1 MNLNTTMNIR
11 EICAIVPTY
20 NPDQKFL
27 TVVRQLI
34 DSGFEHILIVNDGSK
49 EESGIFFD
57 EAAAYPQ
64 CTVISH
70 YRNLGKGRALKTAF
84 NYCLKHFPRLTGA
97 VTVDADN
104 QHEIGDIVHCAERL
118 LRHPDALVLG
128 VRNFR
133 SPNVPKKNRLGNL
146 ITVWVFRVLCGIRVS
161 DTQTGLRAM
170 SNKLMNLFLDLDG
183 ERFEYETNMLIE
195 TRRKLIPIEEVVI
208 QTVYIEG
215 NESSHFNPFTDSI
228 RIYLLIFLSA
238 SIVSFLIDLTVFT
251 IMMAVLSSYTLEVR
265 IAAATVAARL
275 TSSFINYSMNRK
287 FVFQAANPISN
298 SIRKYYILA
307 VFQAL
312 VSMGGVYALTRLIG
326 INSTVIKAFVDFVLF
341 FLSFQIQREWV
352 FVKKTDG
359 RDGENENDHGI
370 KTGIK

>member
-1 MNLNTTMNIR
+1 VDSNTAKNIS
-11 EICAIVPTY
+11 EVCAIVPAY

-27 TVVRQLI
+27 TVIRKLI
-34 DSGFEHILIVNDGSK
+34 DNGFEHILIVNDGSR
-49 EESGIFFD
+49 EESGIFFE

-64 CTVISH
+64 CTVIRH

-84 NYCLKHFPRLTGA
+84 NYYLDQFSHLKGA

-104 QHEIGDIVHCAERL
+104 QHDIADIVHCTEHL

-128 VRNFR
+128 VRDFD
-133 SPNVPKKNRLGNL
+133 SPDVPKMNRMGNL
-146 ITVWVFRVLCGIRVS
+146 ITVWVFRVLCGIRIS

-170 SNKLMNLFLDLDG
+170 SNVLMNRFLDLAG

-228 RIYLLIFLSA
+228 RIYLLILKFLSA
-238 SIVSFLIDLTVFT
+238 SIVSFLIDLSIFT
-251 IMMAVLSSYTLEVR
+251 IMMAVLSSFTLEVK

-275 TSSFINYSMNRK
+275 TSSFINYTMNRK
-287 FVFQAANPISN
+287 FVFQAANPVSN
-298 SIRKYYILA
+298 SIKKYYILA
-307 VFQAL
+307 VVQ
-312 VSMGGVYALTRLIG
+312 VMISMGGVYALTRLLG
-326 INSTVIKAFVDFVLF
+326 INSTVIKAAVDFILF

-352 FVKKTDG
+352 FVKK
-359 RDGENENDHGI
+359 RDNKDNE
-370 KTGIK
+370 